1 MVQDCWYFR
10 CYNWPEWPIIVI
22 GKNPQRKLVLNKDLT
37 RILQQCLFFSFKKI
51 LVFLFS
57 LVAIEL
63 SKLTGNTGTTSMW
76 LFNITDGKLGSLP
89 SHVMIAAV
97 TLPDSVLCMTIIK
110 KRKVVKP

>member
-1 MVQDCWYFR
+1 MAS
-10 CYNWPEWPIIVI
+10 EWPIIVI
-22 GKNPQRKLVLNKDLT
+22 FVKNPQRKLVLNKDLT
-37 RILQQCLFFSFKKI
+37 RILLQCLLFSFKKS
-51 LVFLFS
+51 LVFFFS

-63 SKLTGNTGTTSMW
+63 SKLTENTGTTSMW
-76 LFNITDGKLGSLP
+76 LFNIKDGKLGSLP